1 MQTGNLFRIAV
12 SNPVRTR
19 ATSHPCERGAGLL
32 QKFAG
37 SGVAKFQAS
46 VRNVLCGG
54 VSCRSILSLPHNR
67 VSLHYKAVWWK
78 VTLSNVFASGEYA
91 AKLWL
96 RLCFCKRVFSL
107 W

>member
-1 MQTGNLFRIAV
+1 LFRTAV

-37 SGVAKFQAS
+37 SGVANSRLPFAAFF
-46 VRNVLCGG
+46 CGG
-54 VSCRSILSLPHNR
+54 VSCRSILNPSLNK

-78 VTLSNVFASGEYA
+78 VILSNVFASVEYA

-96 RLCFCKRVFSL
+96 RLYFCKRVFSL